1 VLGSDVSHPLVSQF
15 GDALR
20 RAGYSEARLR
30 QAVGTSS
37 SLTHDPRGSEVAR
50 QRLASGNALHTL
62 IKAFC
67 LGLPVPRNELTH
79 AVGAA
84 TVDYLVSLALVTWE
98 RDTLI
103 PLIAIDAARDL
114 LIAHDPARRGES
126 LMGDHVIGLG
136 PAPRTLA
143 ALTVRL
149 KAGRVLDLGTGSGI
163 HALLALKHCNEAV
176 ATDINPRALAYTRFN
191 AALNRLAIPTTRQGN
206 LFEPLADEAFDLI
219 VANPPYV
226 LSPDSSLQF
235 RDSGMAG
242 DELSRTVVREA
253 AGHLT
258 DGGFASIL
266 VSWAHGEGE
275 AWQAPLAGW
284 VRGVGCDALLLRF
297 RTYDPVTYASRWIK
311 EEAEFAETLDRWLGY
326 YDGLGIRAM
335 SSGAV
340 ILRRRSGVNW
350 MRSARMLSGPIPDAS
365 QHLLRIFDASDRL
378 SRMPDTELL
387 EQRFRPHPGHRIHR
401 TGVSRDGSYVVEGQY
416 LETIGGI
423 PIRVSLGEFGARLLG
438 QFDGN
443 RSLRTLASQLTPTRG
458 MTAGD
463 VVRTAIQLVTELFAF
478 GFLEI
483 DGSAR
488 DPRGLVD
495 IDVDRRE
502 RSLVTS

>member
-1 VLGSDVSHPLVSQF
+1 MLGSDVSHSLVSRF

-20 RAGYSEARLR
+20 RAGYREAELR
-30 QAVGTSS
+30 QVVGTSS
-37 SLTHDPRGSEVAR
+37 SLGHDARATEVAR
-50 QRLASGNALHTL
+50 RRLALGNPLHTL

-67 LGLPVPRNELTH
+67 LGIPLTRNELTQ

-84 TVDYLVSLALVTWE
+84 TVDDLVRLAIVTGKQ
-98 RDTLI
+98 DTLT
-103 PLIAIDAARDL
+103 PLIAIDAAQDL
-114 LIAHDPARRGES
+114 LIAHDPARRGVP
-126 LMGDHVIGLG
+126 LRGDHVIGLG

-143 ALTVRL
+143 ALTVRS

-163 HALLALKHCNEAV
+163 HALLALNHSDEVV

-191 AALNRLAIPTTRQGN
+191 AALNRVAMPTTRQGN
-206 LFEPLADEAFDLI
+206 LFEPLAEEAFDLI

-226 LSPDSSLQF
+226 LSPDLSVRF
-235 RDSGMAG
+235 RDGGMIG

-253 AGHLT
+253 ARHLT

-266 VSWAHGEGE
+266 VSWAHGEEE

-284 VRGVGCDALLLRF
+284 VRGIGCDALLLRF
-297 RTYDPVTYASRWIK
+297 RTYDPVTYASLWIK
-311 EEAEFAETLDRWLGY
+311 EEAEFAETLDRWLAY

-350 MRSARMLSGPIPDAS
+350 MRSAHMLSAPIQDAS
-365 QHLLRIFDASDRL
+365 QHLLHIFDASDRL
-378 SRMPDTELL
+378 SHMTDTELL
-387 EQRFRPHPGHRIHR
+387 EQRFRPHPSHRIHR
-401 TGVSRDGSYVVEGQY
+401 TGVSRGGSYVVEGQY
-416 LETIGGI
+416 LEAIGGI
-423 PIRVSLGEFGARLLG
+423 PIRVSLGEFGSRLLG
-438 QFDGN
+438 RLDGN
-443 RSLRTLASQLTPTRG
+443 RSLRTVASQLNPTRG

-463 VVRTAIQLVTELFAF
+463 VARSAVQLATQLGAF

-483 DGSAR
+483 DEAEF
-488 DPRGLVD
+488 DHRGFID
-495 IDVDRRE
+495 IGVDRRE

>member
-1 VLGSDVSHPLVSQF
+1 VLESDVSHPLVSEF

-20 RAGYSEARLR
+20 RAGYSEAGLR

-37 SLTHDPRGSEVAR
+37 SLRHDPRGSEVACR
-50 QRLASGNALHTL
+50 RLASGNALHTL

-67 LGLPVPRNELTH
+67 LGIPVPRNELTH

-84 TVDYLVSLALVTWE
+84 TVDYLVHLALVTWE
-98 RDTLI
+98 QDTLI
-103 PLIAIDAARDL
+103 PLIAIDAAQDL
-114 LIAHDPARRGES
+114 LIAHDPARRGEP

-163 HALLALKHCNEAV
+163 HALLALNHCDEVV

-206 LFEPLADEAFDLI
+206 LFEPLAEEAFDLI

-226 LSPDSSLQF
+226 LSPDLSLRF

-242 DELSRTVVREA
+242 DELSRTVVRQA
-253 AGHLT
+253 ARHLT

-266 VSWAHGEGE
+266 VNWAHGEEE

-284 VRGVGCDALLLRF
+284 VRGFGCDALLLRF
-297 RTYDPVTYASRWIK
+297 RTYDPVTYASLWIK
-311 EEAEFAETLDRWLGY
+311 QEAEFAETLDRWLGY
-326 YDGLGIRAM
+326 YSGLGIRAM

-350 MRSARMLSGPIPDAS
+350 MRSAHMLSAPIQDAS
-365 QHLLRIFDASDRL
+365 QHLLQIFDASDRL
-378 SRMPDTELL
+378 SRMSDTEFL
-387 EQRFRPHPGHRIHR
+387 EQRFRPHPSHRIHR
-401 TGVSRDGSYVVEGQY
+401 TGVSRGGSYVVEGQY
-416 LETIGGI
+416 VETIGGI
-423 PIRVSLGEFGARLLG
+423 PIRVSLGEFGSRLLERL
-438 QFDGN
+438 DGS
-443 RSLRTLASQLTPTRG
+443 RSLRTLVSQLTPTRG
-458 MTAGD
+458 KTAGE
-463 VVRTAIQLVTELFAF
+463 VARSAVQLVTQLFAF
-478 GFLEI
+478 GFLEV
-483 DGSAR
+483 DGSAL
-488 DPRGLVD
+488 DPRGFVD
-495 IDVDRRE
+495 IGVDKRE
-502 RSLVTS
+502 RSLVAS

>member
-1 VLGSDVSHPLVSQF
+1 MLGSEVDRPFVSQF

-20 RAGYSEARLR
+20 QAGYSEAGLR
-30 QAVGTSS
+30 QAVGISS
-37 SLTHDPRGSEVAR
+37 SLRHDPRGSEVAR
-50 QRLASGNALHTL
+50 RRLATGNSLHTL

-67 LGLPVPRNELTH
+67 LGIPVPKNELTD

-84 TVDYLVSLALVTWE
+84 TVDFLIRLALVRWE
-98 RDTLI
+98 QDTFI
-103 PLIAIDAARDL
+103 PLTAIDAAQDL
-114 LIAHDPARRGES
+114 LIAHDPACRREP

-163 HALLALKHCNEAV
+163 HALLALNHCDEAV

-206 LFEPLADEAFDLI
+206 LFEPLADDAFDLI

-226 LSPDSSLQF
+226 LSPDSSLHF

-242 DELSRTVVREA
+242 DQLSRTVVREA
-253 AGHLT
+253 ARHLT
-258 DGGFASIL
+258 GGGFASIL
-266 VSWAHGEGE
+266 VNWAHGEEE
-275 AWQAPLAGW
+275 AWQAPLASW

-297 RTYDPVTYASRWIK
+297 RTYDPVTYASLWIK
-311 EEAEFAETLDRWLGY
+311 EEAEFAETLDRWLSY

-350 MRSARMLSGPIPDAS
+350 MRSAHMLSAPIQDAS
-365 QHLLRIFDASDRL
+365 QHLLQIFDACDRL
-378 SRMPDTELL
+378 ARMPDPELL
-387 EQRFRPHPGHRIHR
+387 DRRFRPRPSHRIHR
-401 TGVSRDGSYVVEGQY
+401 TGVSRGGSYAVDGQY
-416 LETIGGI
+416 LETITGI
-423 PIRVSLGEFGARLLG
+423 PIRVTLGEFGSRLLERL
-438 QFDGN
+438 D
-443 RSLRTLASQLTPTRG
+443 RDKSLGAVTSELTPMPG
-458 MTAGD
+458 MTSAD
-463 VVRTAIQLVTELFAF
+463 ITRRAVQLVSQLFAF

-483 DGSAR
+483 DGSALE
-488 DPRGLVD
+488 PRGFVVG
-495 IDVDRRE
+495 IERKE